1 MYDMTRNKPIIGIIG
16 RPDIINSNDEVIC
29 VWEKTRRAIVQKGGI
44 PLLVLPTQN
53 LIYEEMRP
61 KDTPKLTDQEKEDLK
76 SVIDCCDGL
85 LIPGGYKWYEYDT
98 FIYEYALEKNL
109 PVLGICAGMQM
120 LASVDNRMRDESIK
134 SNAKN
139 NTEINHHKDQ
149 KYAHDVTIVDHTLLR
164 KIIGKNKI
172 QVNSK
177 HNYHVQ
183 TTTEFVASAYSE
195 DGLIEAIEHP
205 NKEFVVGIQ
214 WHPETMLDYDESAN
228 KILDAFISACSK

>member
-1 MYDMTRNKPIIGIIG
+1 MQRKKPIIGIIG
-16 RPDIINSNDEVIC
+16 RPDTASDDDAVIC
-29 VWEKTRRAIVQKGGI
+29 VWEKTRKAIVQKGGI
-44 PLLVLPTQN
+44 PVLVLPTQN
-53 LIYEEMRP
+53 LIYEELRP

-76 SVIDCCDGL
+76 SVIDCCNGL

-98 FIYEYALEKNL
+98 FIYEYALEKGL
-109 PVLGICAGMQM
+109 PILGICAGMQM
-120 LASVDNRMRDESIK
+120 LASIDNRMRDEIIK

-139 NTEINHHKDQ
+139 NTAIDHHQREQ
-149 KYAHDVTIVDHTLLR
+149 KYVHSVTIMENTLLE
-164 KIIGKNKI
+164 KIVGQKQI

-183 TTTEFVASAYSE
+183 TTTEFVISAYSE
-195 DGLIEAIEHP
+195 DGLIEAIERP